1 MSPLGPRMSYATAEE
16 QRNSSKEKEEAGPNG
31 VRHDCSD
38 LVIAADMVKQEMA
51 SVNTDNLETSELKW
65 MGMGEFNSDDHHVYF
80 GGQEFL
86 KRNGVALII
95 NKSLKSKTW
104 VQSHQQNDLSLFL
117 KANH

>member
-65 MGMGEFNSDDHHVYF
+65 MGMGEFNSDDHYVYYC
-80 GGQEFL
+80 GQEFL
-86 KRNGVALII
+86 RRNGVG
-95 NKSLKSKTW
+95 S
-104 VQSHQQNDLSLFL
+104 
-117 KANH
+117 